1 MSGVPGRGG
10 PVPKRSD
17 ERIRRNK
24 PDVPVEKV
32 EVEGSVTIPELGIDN
47 PHPFIVDFYQSLID
61 SAQSRFYEPSDW
73 QYARWLCFAMN
84 DYISGGKPSAVMF
97 QSINSA
103 LSDLLITEGERRR
116 VRLEIERG
124 QNTPAGEGTVTS
136 FEDYMRKRLA
146 Q

>member
-1 MSGVPGRGG
+1 LPSKANG

-24 PDVPVEKV
+24 PDVPIEKLEVPGTVE
-32 EVEGSVTIPELGIDN
+32 IPELGIEN
-47 PHPFIVDFYQSLID
+47 PHPFVEEFYNSLKE
-61 SAQSRFYEPSDW
+61 SAQSRYYEPSDW
-73 QYARWLCFAMN
+73 QYARWLCFAMD
-84 DYISGGKPSAVMF
+84 DYIKGRKPSAVMF

-124 QNTPAGEGTVTS
+124 QNGPGEEAQVTS
-136 FEDYMRKRLA
+136 IEEYFKKRFA

>member
-1 MSGVPGRGG
+1 MGGSRNG

-17 ERIRRNK
+17 QRIRRNK
-24 PDVPVEKV
+24 DDVPIEKL
-32 EVEGSVTIPELGIDN
+32 EVIGAVTIPELGIAD
-47 PHPFIVDFYQSLID
+47 PHPFITDFYQSLAD
-61 SAQSRFYEPSDW
+61 SGQAKYYEPSDW

-84 DYISGGKPSAVMF
+84 DYITGAKPSAVMF
-97 QSINSA
+97 QSINAA

-124 QNTPAGEGTVTS
+124 QNSGAEAEVTS
-136 FEDYMRKRLA
+136 IEDYFKKRFA

>member
-1 MSGVPGRGG
+1 MGTRG

-24 PDVPVEKV
+24 EDVPIEKV
-32 EVEGSVTIPELGIDN
+32 TAIGTVGIPELGIED
-47 PHPFIVDFYQSLID
+47 PHPFIADFYKSLQD
-61 SAQSRFYEPSDW
+61 SAQSRYYEPSDW
-73 QYARWLCFAMN
+73 QYARWLCMAMD
-84 DYISGGKPSAVMF
+84 DYITGKKPSAVMF
-97 QSINSA
+97 QSINAA

-124 QNTPAGEGTVTS
+124 QTDEPGTVT
-136 FEDYMRKRLA
+136 EIADYFKKRFA

>member
-1 MSGVPGRGG
+1 MGERG

-17 ERIRRNK
+17 ERIRRNATE
-24 PDVPVEKV
+24 VPVEKL
-32 EVEGSVTIPELGIDN
+32 EVIGSVQVPELGIDD

-61 SAQSRFYEPSDW
+61 SAQSRYYEPSDW

-84 DYISGGKPSAVMF
+84 DYISGRKPSAVMF
-97 QSINSA
+97 QSINAA

-124 QNTPAGEGTVTS
+124 QNGDTEGGTVTS
-136 FEDYMRKRLA
+136 FEDYMRKRLS